1 MPCRKQNVPI
11 ECHICYK
18 KFTKPQ
24 GLKTHKIST
33 MHNKED
39 QKFKCDICMK
49 GFAVWKNFKKLVRN
63 GHVQNSYQCLFCPTK
78 VLTKGTLTRHIAR
91 SHSQDFKCDICE
103 RPFGSLKDVQ
113 SHVQIIHGDFT
124 RI

>member
-63 GHVQNSYQCLFCPTK
+63 GHVQDRINVCFVQQKCHLEGP
-78 VLTKGTLTRHIAR
+78 LQDI
-91 SHSQDFKCDICE
+91 SQEVIRKISNVTFVKNPLD
-103 RPFGSLKDVQ
+103 L
-113 SHVQIIHGDFT
+113 
-124 RI
+124 